1 MRRKLKNQRTNPL
14 STEAQLHTDYALMYE
29 MEDKKVK
36 CEETCRKFKLQVLRK
51 SNDFEFGELTQ
62 PQKLAQGMRICQVL

>member
-1 MRRKLKNQRTNPL
+1 
-14 STEAQLHTDYALMYE
+14 MYE

-62 PQKLAQGMRICQVL
+62 PQKLAQGMRIGQVL